1 MDERPDQAEEQTD
14 RLLDDWMSRG
24 DLATELGISV
34 DTLGRWETRRIG
46 PPCIRLG
53 RRVYYR
59 KGAVRDWLREQEP
72 KRPGSGR

>member
-1 MDERPDQAEEQTD
+1 MDDNTDPQEDQHES
-14 RLLDDWMSRG
+14 LLDDWMSRAG
-24 DLATELGISV
+24 LAGELGISI

-72 KRPGSGR
+72 KRSGSGR